1 MLSDKNYNC
10 MKRKV
15 ILFAAGAVFLTASV
29 VTFVS
34 VTCSNDPMDNLFMA
48 NVEALAN
55 EETSDG
61 FNTVIKI
68 ESSHTLICRG
78 DGGWSTNGK

>member
-1 MLSDKNYNC
+1 MNAFAVIFALS
-10 MKRKV
+10 V
-15 ILFAAGAVFLTASV
+15 SSTADGGCLV
-29 VTFVS
+29 LEVDT
-34 VTCSNDPMDNLFMA
+34 D
-48 NVEALAN
+48 

-78 DGGWSTNGK
+78 DGGLECKW

>member
-15 ILFAAGAVFLTASV
+15 ILFAAGAVFLAASV

-55 EETSDG
+55 EETYKNRIQSYLDLPRRWG
-61 FNTVIKI
+61 LECK
-68 ESSHTLICRG
+68 
-78 DGGWSTNGK
+78 W

>member
-15 ILFAAGAVFLTASV
+15 ILFAAGAVFLAASV

-34 VTCSNDPMDNLFMA
+34 VLFMA

-78 DGGWSTNGK
+78 DGGLECKW

>member
-15 ILFAAGAVFLTASV
+15 ILFAAGAVFLAASV

-48 NVEALAN
+48 NVEALA
-55 EETSDG
+55 DRR
-61 FNTVIKI
+61 
-68 ESSHTLICRG
+68 LCA
-78 DGGWSTNGK
+78 

>member
-1 MLSDKNYNC
+1 MNAFAVIFALS
-10 MKRKV
+10 
-15 ILFAAGAVFLTASV
+15 ISSTADGGCLV
-29 VTFVS
+29 LEVDT
-34 VTCSNDPMDNLFMA
+34 D
-48 NVEALAN
+48 

-78 DGGWSTNGK
+78 DGGLECKW

>member
-1 MLSDKNYNC
+1 MLS
-10 MKRKV
+10 MIRR
-15 ILFAAGAVFLTASV
+15 TASV

-55 EETSDG
+55 EETTDG

-78 DGGWSTNGK
+78 DGGWSANGK